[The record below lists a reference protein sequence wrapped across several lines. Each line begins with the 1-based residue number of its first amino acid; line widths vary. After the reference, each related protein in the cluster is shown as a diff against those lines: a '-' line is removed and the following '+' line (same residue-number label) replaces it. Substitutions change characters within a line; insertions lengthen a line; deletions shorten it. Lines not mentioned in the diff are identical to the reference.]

1 MARLRVPRVRLS
13 RADDC
18 GFPKAPMM
26 RPAVLPCQ
34 DSRKGAIMKHDI
46 DVPPVE
52 DHEAKLERALI
63 EEFLRTHGHALQNMD
78 SLPEDAR
85 RQLLRDASIYAA
97 GRLAEIEARAHYVK
111 EIHQEH

>member
-1 MARLRVPRVRLS
+1 MVRPQVSVS
-13 RADDC
+13 RER
-18 GFPKAPMM
+18 GPPWFSKAPMM
-26 RPAVLPCQ
+26 RPAVLTYE

-63 EEFLRTHGHALQNMD
+63 EEFLRRHGRTLQNMD

-85 RQLLRDASIYAA
+85 RELLRNASIYAA